1 MKHVASLVVVA
12 LASGCVSP
20 SHQNASKAGSSS
32 PATDTAARVDP
43 TSTIMAAYQAKKITA
58 DSAAQALFAV
68 ATRTHQPL
76 TVAMDSAL
84 RDAVARAIRAHNG
97 SPTGSNR

>member
-1 MKHVASLVVVA
+1 
-12 LASGCVSP
+12 
-20 SHQNASKAGSSS
+20 
-32 PATDTAARVDP
+32 
-43 TSTIMAAYQAKKITA
+43 MAAYQAKKITA

-84 RDAVARAIRAHNG
+84 RNAVARAIRAHNG
-97 SPTGSNR
+97 SQTGSNQ

>member
-1 MKHVASLVVVA
+1 MKHVASLVVMA
-12 LASGCVSP
+12 LASGCVSH
-20 SHQNASKAGSSS
+20 SHQNAGKGGSSS
-32 PATDTAARVDP
+32 PALDTAARGDP
-43 TSTIMAAYQAKKITA
+43 TSTIMAAYQARKITA

-84 RDAVARAIRAHNG
+84 RDAVARAIRAHNKG
-97 SPTGSNR
+97 PTGSNR